1 MKQGIRDLFTQLFKI
16 TIENYLSR
24 QDADVSI
31 SDIAV
36 MLNMG
41 RASLYRA
48 LDKLSAEGIISKD
61 GRRIKIINKSK
72 LKKIY
77 ISN

>member
-1 MKQGIRDLFTQLFKI
+1 LAYFLSENQIDGIVST
-16 TIENYLSR
+16 E
-24 QDADVSI
+24 VSI

-48 LDKLSAEGIISKD
+48 FDKFESENIISRD
-61 GRRIKIINKSK
+61 GRTIRITNLEK
-72 LKKIY
+72 LKKY
-77 ISN
+77 I